1 MKMSSL
7 LPIRAENHAIRT
19 KKAGMLA
26 GKAAVRILLYVFFI
40 CVSFV
45 LLYPILY
52 MLSMAFRP
60 LEQMYDPNVDWIPT
74 SLTFDNVKLIWTR
87 MHYPVL
93 FRNSVFLCLGSTL
106 LQTAVCALTGYG
118 FARFSFKDKRIWMV
132 LLFLTIV
139 LPPEASSVANYLEL
153 KDFSALGLVPLAE
166 ILGNL
171 RITVNLIDT
180 VAVYFLPAVFGAG
193 MRSGL
198 FILIFRQFFSGL
210 PKELEAS
217 AYVDGC
223 GAHKTF
229 FRIILPN
236 TKPAVVVVALLSFV
250 WYWNDTYYGFMYLD
264 ELQTV
269 SMRLSQ
275 IVTDMTQIF
284 PNFYGDPNQATPLVQ
299 AGALMSI
306 GPMLLIYMLCQ
317 KVFVESVERTGIVG

>member
-1 MKMSSL
+1 MKL
-7 LPIRAENHAIRT
+7 LNPAAWKTMDRELRA
-19 KKAGMLA
+19 KKLS
-26 GKAAVRILLYVFFI
+26 AATGGFVGRVLLYVFLI
-40 CVSFV
+40 GVSFV

-60 LEQMYDPNVDWIPT
+60 LDQMYDPNVEWIPT
-74 SLTFDNVKLIWTR
+74 SFTLSNVQLIWTR
-87 MHYPVL
+87 MKYPVL
-93 FRNSVFLCLGSTL
+93 LKNSLILCLGSTL
-106 LQTAVCALTGYG
+106 LQTAACALTGYG
-118 FARFSFKDKRIWMV
+118 FARFRFKEKGLWMA

-139 LPPEASSVANYLEL
+139 LPPEAVSVANYLEL
-153 KDFSALGLVPLAE
+153 KDFSVLGIVPLAE
-166 ILGNL
+166 KLADL
-171 RITVNLIDT
+171 RITINLLDT
-180 VAVYFLPAVFGAG
+180 AAVYFLPALFGAG

-223 GAHKTF
+223 GALKTF
-229 FRIILPN
+229 VRIILPN

-264 ELQTV
+264 DLQTV

-306 GPMLLIYMLCQ
+306 GPMLIIYMLCQ
-317 KVFVESVERTGIVG
+317 KVFVESVERSGIVG